1 MTFFHYRRLLRKRDD
16 FSAFMIYFMVFF
28 FLFLVI
34 PGFIILVFSPEPM
47 LFLREAGLSLGRA
60 GRGGVI
66 LIAGMPLAVLSGYIG
81 SRDERLRR
89 FYPFS
94 KTACRSARTFAAFEA
109 AYVLLYYV
117 TWEFFYRGILFFP
130 LIPTLGLVPAL
141 AVQTAVST
149 LHHVGHPSSEI
160 FAALAAGIA
169 FGLIAYFTGSF
180 LYTFVLH
187 AITGVSTDSF
197 IYWRDYRMKGR
208 R

>member
-1 MTFFHYRRLLRKRDD
+1 MTLLHYRRLLRKQDD
-16 FSAFMIYFMVFF
+16 FRAFLVYFFTFF

-34 PGFIILVFSPEPM
+34 PGVIILVFSPEPL

-66 LIAGMPLAVLSGYIG
+66 LIAGIPLAVLSGHIG

-94 KTACRSARTFAAFEA
+94 KTACRSARAFIAFET

-117 TWEFFYRGILFFP
+117 TWEFLYRGILLFP
-130 LIPTLGLVPAL
+130 LIPAVGLAPAI

-149 LHHVGHPSSEI
+149 LHHLGHPPSEI
-160 FAALAAGIA
+160 FAALAAGII

-180 LYTFVLH
+180 VYTLVLH
-187 AITGVSTDSF
+187 AVTGVSTDTF

-208 R
+208 E